1 MHLKLSLFNDGVS
14 LQEIHE
20 DKNNMEN
27 LCDLLSKIS
36 IVEEAIL
43 SDEKSS
49 KNHINTD
56 FAEESVILSDEASTS
71 NRSTTTTTNSW
82 KLKKLNEFIH
92 ICGRTVSIGQPKK
105 RWEELTTRSKHF
117 RVDKATNV
125 IVSAL
130 EMITPG
136 DAASIWEAI
145 QTSQSVKGSGISQP
159 ADRKYLEAL
168 AETYQNATSW
178 DTRRQVLG
186 IIADLVPFCQI
197 QKFTPGITEYRFK
210 QARLH
215 ILKYGH
221 GAPVVSVQRSP
232 RMRLDECQ
240 LDDFITSPHVVQ
252 DLPFGQRYLQLANGQ
267 VLECSNV
274 IRSMIPQRIVMQYTQ
289 FCKED
294 GTKPLSPSTALRIL
308 SVCTA
313 TVQKSLQGLD
323 YISADGAKAFDDL
336 AGLLTKLKKHGCDQ
350 VLTSSCEA
358 ALKAGKQY
366 IKTDYK
372 VIIL

>member
-1 MHLKLSLFNDGVS
+1 
-14 LQEIHE
+14 
-20 DKNNMEN
+20 MEN

-43 SDEKSS
+43 SDETSSTNESTTDTSS
-49 KNHINTD
+49 KNQINTD

-71 NRSTTTTTNSW
+71 NRSTTTTTNSR

-92 ICGRTVSIGQPKK
+92 ICGGTESIGQPKK

-130 EMITPG
+130 EVITPG

-145 QTSQSVKGSGISQP
+145 QTSQSVEKALGISQP

-197 QKFTPGITEYRFK
+197 QKFIPGITEYRFK

-215 ILKYGH
+215 TLKYGR
-221 GAPVVSVQRSP
+221 GAPVSVQRSP

-240 LDDFITSPHVVQ
+240 LDHFLNFITSPHVVQ

-267 VLECSNV
+267 V
-274 IRSMIPQRIVMQYTQ
+274 
-289 FCKED
+289 
-294 GTKPLSPSTALRIL
+294 
-308 SVCTA
+308 
-313 TVQKSLQGLD
+313 
-323 YISADGAKAFDDL
+323 
-336 AGLLTKLKKHGCDQ
+336 
-350 VLTSSCEA
+350 
-358 ALKAGKQY
+358 
-366 IKTDYK
+366 
-372 VIIL
+372 